1 MWFKNLQIFQL
12 EQPVSYDPSTL
23 EEELHQLRFQPC
35 AKSLPVSFGWVPP
48 IGDEEA
54 PLVHGESGHM
64 IMCMQVEEKLL
75 PPAVLRD
82 AHAERVREI
91 EKRQE
96 RKLFR
101 DEKLRLKEE
110 MYHTLLSRAFS
121 KYQKV
126 YAYIDTK
133 SGFLIVDST
142 SKNRIEQFLSLFTK
156 CVTSYSCF
164 TPDVQSPAILMTNW
178 LKEQRCPAGLTMAY
192 NCSLQNMDNE
202 LSTARFTHQDL
213 LGDAV
218 QKFLLAGAQVTQM
231 TFLWQDQ
238 IQFTLKN
245 NFSIS
250 GLKFMDGV
258 QAQRQDA
265 VTETAEERFATD
277 FVIMAETL
285 HHFLKTFMPACMTE
299 KKETPLAAAVT
310 EPVLA

>member
-12 EQPVSYDPSTL
+12 EKPVSYDPTTL
-23 EEELHQLRFQPC
+23 ENELSQLRFQPC
-35 AKSLPVSFGWVPP
+35 AKSLPVSFGWIPP
-48 IGDEEA
+48 VGDDEEA
-54 PLVHGESGHM
+54 PLVHAQSGHLM
-64 IMCMQVEEKLL
+64 FCMQVEEKLL

-82 AHAERVREI
+82 EHAERVREI

-110 MYHTLLSRAFS
+110 LYHTLLSRAFS
-121 KYQKV
+121 RMHKV

-133 SGFLIVDST
+133 AGYLIVDSS

-156 CVTSYSCF
+156 SISSLTCF
-164 TPDVQSPAILMTNW
+164 TPDVQSPTILMTSW
-178 LKEQRCPAGLTMAY
+178 LKSQQCPAQLTMAY

-202 LSTARFTHQDL
+202 QSTARFTHQDL

-218 QKFLLAGAQVTQM
+218 QKFLLQGAQVTQM

-238 IQFTLKN
+238 LQFTLKN

-250 GLKFMDGV
+250 GVKFLEGV
-258 QAQRQDA
+258 QAQRQDSIS
-265 VTETAEERFATD
+265 ETAEERFATD
-277 FVIMAETL
+277 FIIMAETL
-285 HHFLKTFMPACMTE
+285 HHFLTAFMPACESE
-299 KKETPLAAAVT
+299 KKVQRVEEALPA
-310 EPVLA
+310 

>member
-12 EQPVSYDPSTL
+12 EQPVTYDPAVL

-48 IGDEEA
+48 LGDEEA

-64 IMCMQVEEKLL
+64 IFCMQVEEKIL
-75 PPAVLRD
+75 PPAVLREE
-82 AHAERVREI
+82 HAERVREI

-110 MYHTLLSRAFS
+110 LYHTLLSRAFS
-121 KYQKV
+121 RHQKI

-133 SGFLIVDST
+133 AGYLIIDST

-156 CVTSYSCF
+156 CVTSFTCF
-164 TPDVQSPAILMTNW
+164 TPDIQSPAILMTHW
-178 LKEQRCPAGLTMAY
+178 LKEQRAPSGLTMAY

-218 QKFLLAGAQVTQM
+218 QKFLLQGAQVTQM

-238 IQFTLKN
+238 MQFTLKN

-250 GLKFMDGV
+250 SLKFLDGV
-258 QAQRQDA
+258 QSQRQDSIS
-265 VTETAEERFATD
+265 ETAEERFATD
-277 FVIMAETL
+277 FIIMAETL
-285 HHFLKTFMPACMTE
+285 HHFLKIFMPACAAPKQNVTQNQ
-299 KKETPLAAAVT
+299 KEPETV
-310 EPVLA
+310 EV